1 MKKNIQFF
9 LIFLFS
15 AGLIHSQI
23 TGNHNI
29 SMPKLNNVKL
39 TGGFWEERLK
49 TTTTITIPF
58 ILKKL
63 HETGRVDN
71 LLYAAGIKDG
81 QFCTRYAFDDT
92 DIYKTIEAA
101 SYSLI
106 NNYDKNL
113 ELQIDTLINIISE
126 AQEPDGYLYSARRA
140 PSESIKRMIGSDRWV
155 NLRWSH
161 ELYNMGHLYEAAVVH
176 FQATGD
182 NSLLNIALKNADLLL
197 KTFGPKGVQLPP
209 GHEEIEIG
217 LIKLYRLTSDKKY
230 LNLAKY
236 FMDIRGRGK
245 ELTGRESWG
254 EYAQDHKPVTKQKVA
269 VGHAVRAG
277 YLYSAMTDLAA
288 INGDKD
294 YANAVKKL
302 WENVVNKKLY
312 ITGGVGST
320 GSGEAFG
327 KNYDLP
333 NASAYN
339 ETCSSIANMMWNFR
353 MFKMTGNAE
362 YLDVFER
369 TLYNAFLSGVGME
382 GNLFFY
388 PNVLQS
394 FGTQQRSH
402 WFICACCPPNV
413 ARFIESLPQKIYS
426 ADLNELYVNLFASSE
441 VKIQLNNS
449 VVKIVQETNYPW
461 GGNINI
467 ALFPQYEDENFTLK
481 LRIPIW
487 ALGKPIDG
495 DLYSFAESRSA
506 IILKINGEQKKINL
520 KNGFAVINRNW
531 NEKDKVELL
540 LPMDIHRIK
549 ANPLVKADT
558 GKIALQRGPLV
569 YCAEWKD
576 NKDGYTR
583 NILLPDS
590 AKLSSS
596 FHQDILNGITEIKGS
611 SFGYKYNSSGKLEK
625 SRQEFTAIP
634 YYAWAHRGAG
644 DMNVWIANNDNSVIP
659 LHAPTLISKST
670 ITSSKGESLPA
681 INDQLEP
688 KKSYDE
694 SIPFFHWWPKKGTDE
709 WVQIDFPET
718 AEISKVDVYWFDD
731 TGYGECRIPTSWKVK
746 YNENGN
752 WNNVFETKK
761 DEISVNKYNSCTFET
776 VRTNA
781 IKLDVQLQKDF
792 SSGIY
797 EIKIE

>member
-1 MKKNIQFF
+1 MHKFIYFF
-9 LIFLFS
+9 LLNILFS
-15 AGLIHSQI
+15 HYTGAQI
-23 TGNHNI
+23 EVNPII
-29 SMPKLNNVKL
+29 SMPKLNDVKL
-39 TGGFWEERLK
+39 TGGFWDQRLR
-49 TTTTITIPF
+49 TTSNVTIPF

-81 QFCTRYAFDDT
+81 QFCTRYAFDDS

-106 NNYDKNL
+106 NNYEKKLDV
-113 ELQIDTLINIISE
+113 QIDSLIKIISE

-140 PSESIKRMIGSDRWV
+140 PSESIKRMIGSARWV
-155 NLRWSH
+155 NLQWSH
-161 ELYNMGHLYEAAVVH
+161 ELYNMGHLYESAVAH
-176 FQATGD
+176 FQATGKK
-182 NSLLNIALKNADLLL
+182 SLLNIALKNADLLL
-197 KTFGPKGVQLPP
+197 KTFGPKGIQLPP

-217 LIKLYRLTSDKKY
+217 LIKLYKLTQDRRY
-230 LNLAKY
+230 LDLAKY

-245 ELTGRESWG
+245 ELTGRESWA
-254 EYAQDHKPVTKQKVA
+254 EYAQDHKPVTEQEEA

-277 YLYSAMTDLAA
+277 YLYSAMTDLAT
-288 INGDKD
+288 ITDNKD
-294 YANAVKKL
+294 YENAVRKL
-302 WENVVNKKLY
+302 WKNVISKKLY

-353 MFKMTGNAE
+353 MFKMTGNAK

-369 TLYNAFLSGVGME
+369 TLYNAFLSGIGME

-394 FGTQQRSH
+394 FGTQERSS

-426 ADLNELYVNLFASSE
+426 SKLDELFVNLFASS
-441 VKIQLNNS
+441 KANIQLKNATI
-449 VVKIVQETNYPW
+449 KIEQTTNYPW
-461 GGNINI
+461 DGKINI
-467 ALFPQYEDENFTLK
+467 TLYPKTENQKFTLK
-481 LRIPIW
+481 VRIPIW
-487 ALGKPIDG
+487 ALGKPIDS
-495 DLYSFAESRSA
+495 DLYSFMEPSSA
-506 IILKINGEQKKINL
+506 IALKINGELEKINL
-520 KNGFAVINRNW
+520 ENGFAVINRSW
-531 NEKDKVELL
+531 NKNDKVELI

-549 ANPLVKADT
+549 ANPLVKADV

-583 NILLPDS
+583 NILLQDS
-590 AKLSSS
+590 AKLISE
-596 FHQDILNGITEIKGS
+596 FHSDLLNGITEIKGNV
-611 SFGYKYNSSGKLEK
+611 FGYKYNASDQLEK
-625 SRQEFTAIP
+625 SEHEFIAIP
-634 YYAWAHRGAG
+634 YYSWAHRGAG
-644 DMNVWIANNDNSVIP
+644 DMNVWLAETTNSVIP
-659 LHAPTLISKST
+659 LHSPTLISKSK
-670 ITSSKGESLPA
+670 ITSSGGESLSA
-681 INDQLEP
+681 VNDQLEP

-694 SIPFFHWWPKKGTDE
+694 SIPFFHWWPKKGTEE
-709 WVQIDFPET
+709 WVQIEFPDT
-718 AEISKVDVYWFDD
+718 AEISKVDIYWFDD
-731 TGYGECRIPTSWKVK
+731 TGYGECRIPATWQVK

-752 WNNVFETKK
+752 WKNVFETKK
-761 DEISVNKYNSCTFET
+761 DEISVDKYNSCAFET

-781 IKLDVQLQKDF
+781 IRIDIQLQKGF